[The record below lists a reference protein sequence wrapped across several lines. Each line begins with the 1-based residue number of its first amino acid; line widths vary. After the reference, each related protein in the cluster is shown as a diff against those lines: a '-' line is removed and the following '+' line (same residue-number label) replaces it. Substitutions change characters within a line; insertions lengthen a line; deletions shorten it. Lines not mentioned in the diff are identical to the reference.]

1 MVYVDYNVPLFS
13 VKHAIITFL
22 NISFNFNLYNFS
34 YIYKAVR
41 FYICRKRSSNFF
53 SYRRVL

>member
-13 VKHAIITFL
+13 VKHAIAIITLF

-34 YIYKAVR
+34 
-41 FYICRKRSSNFF
+41 
-53 SYRRVL
+53 

>member
-22 NISFNFNLYNFS
+22 NISFNFNLLQFQLNLQ
-34 YIYKAVR
+34 
-41 FYICRKRSSNFF
+41 SSPLL
-53 SYRRVL
+53 YLPETIK